1 MDRSSPW
8 LRRALRLAI
17 PLTLAACCFFGQDLP
32 VCADDAIRILENTH
46 EVHFSERI
54 TFRLQVDALNEIQ
67 EVTLYY
73 RRIGEGLTV
82 KAPIPVSSG
91 EDAFTYTWELEP
103 GEVPVGARIEYDWRI
118 VDDSGNELRTSPLT
132 LDHADDRFTWQALEE
147 DNIILFW
154 YQSSEAEARR
164 LLGYA
169 AQSLARLQDE
179 MGVMLKEPV
188 RIYVYRSKSD
198 MSLALPRKSEAYDDR
213 ILTLGV
219 VVDDATL
226 LLLGSQSDVEGTIAH
241 ELSHIVVGLAT
252 DNPYTSLPRWLDEGL
267 AMYAEGELPA
277 GNRRALENAIQRDQL
292 ISVHSLSGYTG
303 DPGQVDLFY
312 GEVYSLVEYLLQ
324 TYGKEKMS
332 QLLAA
337 IRKGL
342 YQEDALQQ
350 VYGFGLDELDAQWR
364 KSLGLQPRG
373 TSSPVAPVTPRPV
386 QRPCFPCPGVLV
398 GGFLG
403 LAAVAVSRKRAR
415 AS

>member
-8 LRRALRLAI
+8 LRPALRVAI
-17 PLTLAACCFFGQDLP
+17 PLMLAACCFFGQGLLVD
-32 VCADDAIRILENTH
+32 ADDTIRILENTH
-46 EVHFSERI
+46 EVHFSEGI

-82 KAPIPVSSG
+82 RVPIPVSSA

-103 GEVPVGARIEYDWRI
+103 GEVPVGAHVEYHWCI

-132 LDHADDRFTWQALEE
+132 LDYVDDRFTWQVLEE

-154 YQSSEAEARR
+154 YQSGEAEARR

-169 AQSLARLQDE
+169 TQSLARLQDE

-226 LLLGSQSDVEGTIAH
+226 LLLGSQSDLEGTIAH

-277 GNRRALENAIQRDQL
+277 GNRRALENGIQRDQL
-292 ISVHSLSGYTG
+292 ISVRSLSSYTG
-303 DPGQVDLFY
+303 DPSQVDLFY
-312 GEVYSLVEYLLQ
+312 GEVYSLVEYLLH
-324 TYGKEKMS
+324 TYGKDKMT
-332 QLLAA
+332 QLLDSFTAG
-337 IRKGL
+337 IT
-342 YQEDALQQ
+342 QEQALQR
-350 VYGFGLDELDAQWR
+350 VYGFGVDELDAHWR

-373 TSSPVAPVTPRPV
+373 TPIPATPVPQRPV
-386 QRPCFPCPGVLV
+386 QRPCIPCPGVLW
-398 GGFLG
+398 GGFLSA
-403 LAAVAVSRKRAR
+403 AAVAIGRKRAR